1 MNKYFALRKAN
12 RMRTKMLTEKSQ
24 EQLKEVIAYLRSV
37 TFDICGVEVVQS
49 DLIDIAMRANEEGC
63 ELFQFITDA
72 ETFVNEVKPSMK
84 PLRWPDFL
92 IFEISVLC
100 FWGYG
105 VASLVMT
112 PSILAVVPDFK
123 IDVTLASLLQ
133 LCICVLGF
141 YYLYR
146 SAMEKVGFPPR
157 KHQVKA
163 VAFTVLYIL
172 VLYEIGKLLRL
183 ALGSIVFIRIPVWPY
198 TIANL
203 LIGAAFLW
211 LRFDRYGKRCP
222 VGRTGVKASR
232 HRGIWSNLK
241 TTTEK
246 AAPPRW
252 RFQRCGAAVLFFGG
266 ARGFSPCRRS
276 RTARSSPCTCR

>member
-133 LCICVLGF
+133 LCLCVLGP

-146 SAMEKVGFPPR
+146 S
-157 KHQVKA
+157 
-163 VAFTVLYIL
+163 
-172 VLYEIGKLLRL
+172 
-183 ALGSIVFIRIPVWPY
+183 
-198 TIANL
+198 
-203 LIGAAFLW
+203 
-211 LRFDRYGKRCP
+211 
-222 VGRTGVKASR
+222 
-232 HRGIWSNLK
+232 
-241 TTTEK
+241 
-246 AAPPRW
+246 
-252 RFQRCGAAVLFFGG
+252 
-266 ARGFSPCRRS
+266 
-276 RTARSSPCTCR
+276 

>member
-100 FWGYG
+100 FLGIRCRLTG
-105 VASLVMT
+105 
-112 PSILAVVPDFK
+112 D
-123 IDVTLASLLQ
+123 DTLDS
-133 LCICVLGF
+133 G
-141 YYLYR
+141 
-146 SAMEKVGFPPR
+146 
-157 KHQVKA
+157 
-163 VAFTVLYIL
+163 
-172 VLYEIGKLLRL
+172 
-183 ALGSIVFIRIPVWPY
+183 
-198 TIANL
+198 
-203 LIGAAFLW
+203 
-211 LRFDRYGKRCP
+211 
-222 VGRTGVKASR
+222 GRTGFQNRRYAGVSVAAVSLCAWTLLPLSERNGEGRISAEKASGEGS
-232 HRGIWSNLK
+232 GIYGTLYS
-241 TTTEK
+241 
-246 AAPPRW
+246 
-252 RFQRCGAAVLFFGG
+252 GAL
-266 ARGFSPCRRS
+266 
-276 RTARSSPCTCR
+276 

>member
-123 IDVTLASLLQ
+123 IDVTGVSVAAVSLCAWTL
-133 LCICVLGF
+133 LPLSERNGEGRI
-141 YYLYR
+141 
-146 SAMEKVGFPPR
+146 SAE
-157 KHQVKA
+157 
-163 VAFTVLYIL
+163 
-172 VLYEIGKLLRL
+172 
-183 ALGSIVFIRIPVWPY
+183 
-198 TIANL
+198 
-203 LIGAAFLW
+203 
-211 LRFDRYGKRCP
+211 
-222 VGRTGVKASR
+222 KASGEGG
-232 HRGIWSNLK
+232 GIYGTLYS
-241 TTTEK
+241 
-246 AAPPRW
+246 
-252 RFQRCGAAVLFFGG
+252 GAL
-266 ARGFSPCRRS
+266 
-276 RTARSSPCTCR
+276 

>member
-1 MNKYFALRKAN
+1 
-12 RMRTKMLTEKSQ
+12 
-24 EQLKEVIAYLRSV
+24 
-37 TFDICGVEVVQS
+37 
-49 DLIDIAMRANEEGC
+49 
-63 ELFQFITDA
+63 
-72 ETFVNEVKPSMK
+72 MK

-133 LCICVLGF
+133 LCLCVLGF

-211 LRFDRYGKRCP
+211 LRFDRYGKD
-222 VGRTGVKASR
+222 
-232 HRGIWSNLK
+232 
-241 TTTEK
+241 
-246 AAPPRW
+246 
-252 RFQRCGAAVLFFGG
+252 
-266 ARGFSPCRRS
+266 ARLEERV
-276 RTARSSPCTCR
+276 

>member
-133 LCICVLGF
+133 LCLCVLGP

-163 VAFTVLYIL
+163 VAFMVLYIL

-198 TIANL
+198 AIANL

-211 LRFDRYGKRCP
+211 LRFDRYGKD
-222 VGRTGVKASR
+222 
-232 HRGIWSNLK
+232 
-241 TTTEK
+241 
-246 AAPPRW
+246 
-252 RFQRCGAAVLFFGG
+252 
-266 ARGFSPCRRS
+266 ARLEERV
-276 RTARSSPCTCR
+276 

>member
-12 RMRTKMLTEKSQ
+12 RMRTKMLTETSQ

-92 IFEISVLC
+92 IFEISMLC

-133 LCICVLGF
+133 LCILCAWILLPLSERNGEG
-141 YYLYR
+141 R
-146 SAMEKVGFPPR
+146 ISAE
-157 KHQVKA
+157 
-163 VAFTVLYIL
+163 
-172 VLYEIGKLLRL
+172 
-183 ALGSIVFIRIPVWPY
+183 
-198 TIANL
+198 
-203 LIGAAFLW
+203 
-211 LRFDRYGKRCP
+211 
-222 VGRTGVKASR
+222 KASGEGG
-232 HRGIWSNLK
+232 GIYGTLYS
-241 TTTEK
+241 
-246 AAPPRW
+246 
-252 RFQRCGAAVLFFGG
+252 GAL
-266 ARGFSPCRRS
+266 
-276 RTARSSPCTCR
+276 